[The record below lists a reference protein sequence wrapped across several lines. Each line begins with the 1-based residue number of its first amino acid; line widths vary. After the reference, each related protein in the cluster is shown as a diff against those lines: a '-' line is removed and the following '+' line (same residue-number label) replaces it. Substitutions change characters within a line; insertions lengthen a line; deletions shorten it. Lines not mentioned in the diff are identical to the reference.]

1 LPPPRVTVIIPTL
14 LAGKPLARC
23 LGCLSSQTYKDFET
37 IIVDNSGTK
46 AAAGFATP
54 PLVRV
59 LENPKNL
66 GFGAAVNRG
75 IEDRQSELLCTLN
88 DDAYPASDWLE
99 SLVRAAETHAEAG
112 MFACQIRLASRPGQL
127 DSAGLGIY
135 ADGTTKQRGHREPAR
150 NYSEVE
156 EVLIP
161 SACAA
166 LYRRSLLDRVGVF
179 DADYFLYCEDTDLGL
194 RARLAGWKCLY
205 VPQAIVDHDYSVS
218 SGRASRLKAY
228 YVERN
233 RLWTVIKTFPVALWV
248 FVPAYSLWRYLLH
261 FWALLTGRGL
271 AAEFTRD
278 GEKWWRLVLIVGS
291 AHAHALSHLP
301 ALLTKRRRVRAS
313 ATLGARAFWKLLRRH
328 YASASQIAMQ

>member
-1 LPPPRVTVIIPTL
+1 LF
-14 LAGKPLARC
+14 AGEPLARAID
-23 LGCLSSQTYKDFET
+23 CLSSQTYRDFEA
-37 IIVDNSGTK
+37 IIVDNSGSG
-46 AAAGFATP
+46 AAAGFAAP

-59 LENPKNL
+59 LANPKNT

-75 IEDRQSELLCTLN
+75 IENGQGELVCTLN
-88 DDAYPASDWLE
+88 DDAYPAPQWLE
-99 SLVRAAETHAEAG
+99 NLVRAADSHAEAG

-135 ADGTTKQRGHREPAR
+135 PDGTTKQRGHREPACR
-150 NYSEVE
+150 YSESE

-166 LYRRSLLDRVGVF
+166 LYRRSLLDRVGLF

-194 RARLAGWKCLY
+194 RARLAGETCLY
-205 VPQAIVDHDYSVS
+205 VPQAVVDHDYSVS

-233 RLWTVIKTFPVALWV
+233 RLWTVIKTFPVSLWPL
-248 FVPAYSLWRYLLH
+248 VPLYSSWRYLLH

-278 GEKWWRLVLIVGS
+278 GEKWWRLMLIVGS
-291 AHAHALSHLP
+291 AHAHALSRLP
-301 ALLTKRRRVRAS
+301 LLWAKRKRVRRNAR
-313 ATLGARAFWKLLRRH
+313 LGSRAFWKLLRRH

>member
-14 LAGKPLARC
+14 LAGKPLARA
-23 LGCLSSQTYKDFET
+23 LGCLASQSYKDFET
-37 IIVDNSGTK
+37 VVVDNSGSS
-46 AAAGFATP
+46 AAAGFASP

-59 LENPKNL
+59 LENPENL

-75 IEDRQSELLCTLN
+75 IEGSQSEFVCTLN
-88 DDAYPASDWLE
+88 DDAYPSPEWLA
-99 SLVRAAETHAEAG
+99 SLVRAADGHAAAG
-112 MFACQIRLASRPGQL
+112 MFASQIRLASQPGQL

-135 ADGTTKQRGHREPAR
+135 ADGTTKQRGHRRPAR
-150 NYSEVE
+150 DYSESE

-194 RARLAGWKCLY
+194 RARLAGESCLY
-205 VPQAIVDHDYSVS
+205 IPQAVVEHDYSVS

-233 RLWTVIKTFPVALWV
+233 RLWTVIKTFPIALWPL
-248 FVPAYSLWRYLLH
+248 VPFYSSWRYLLH
-261 FWALLTGRGL
+261 LWALVTGRGL
-271 AAEFTRD
+271 AAEFARG

-291 AHAHALSHLP
+291 AHAHALLHFR
-301 ALLTKRRRVRAS
+301 ALLAKRRRVRRKAK
-313 ATLGARAFWKLLRRH
+313 LGAWAFWKLLRRH